1 MSKTTPCSI
10 QWITGF
16 LLAAAMLPPGAAQEN
31 NPGISLGE
39 LQHEAATIEQR
50 LQRQEDINAIE
61 NLQRSY
67 GYFYDKAL
75 WREAADLFSADGS
88 IEIADHG
95 NFIGRERVLA
105 YLRSLGQEGPQYG
118 RLLDHLLLQPII
130 TVAGDGRTARGRWHL
145 LSQGG
150 ALDPASDPSLVT
162 AAGAEPGKPF
172 GYVGTGIYEN
182 EYVKEDGVW
191 KIQTLRL
198 YPRMTTRDSEGWA
211 KSAYPRSL
219 PATGLAPDAAATS
232 EHSPYP
238 GTSVPPVHYPHPTK
252 N

>member
-1 MSKTTPCSI
+1 MVSGNLRRIMSTPPSFPCTRMVSPVAAQRPSPVKIYPRISRPPKPTPPFPMSTCRPFTTGIPSPGARSGILYMSKTTPCSI

-105 YLRSLGQEGPQYG
+105 YLQSLGQEGPQYG
-118 RLLDHLLLQPII
+118 RLLDHLLLQPVI
-130 TVAGDGRTARGRWHL
+130 TVAEDGGTARGRWHL

-150 ALDPASDPSLVT
+150 SLTPADDPGR
-162 AAGAEPGKPF
+162 AAAAAKDNQPF
-172 GYVGTGIYEN
+172 GYV
-182 EYVKEDGVW
+182 
-191 KIQTLRL
+191 
-198 YPRMTTRDSEGWA
+198 
-211 KSAYPRSL
+211 
-219 PATGLAPDAAATS
+219 
-232 EHSPYP
+232 
-238 GTSVPPVHYPHPTK
+238 
-252 N
+252 